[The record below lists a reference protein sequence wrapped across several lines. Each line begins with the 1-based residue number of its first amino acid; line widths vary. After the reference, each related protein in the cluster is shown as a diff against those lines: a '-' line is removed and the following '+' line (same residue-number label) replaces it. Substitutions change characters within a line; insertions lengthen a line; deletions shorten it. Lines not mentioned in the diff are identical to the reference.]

1 MAILEDVQQDFV
13 FPDPPDPEEI
23 EWPGTPIGLSNT
35 ITRTK
40 GRTKVHNKSVDRT
53 PDLLEALLD
62 SAVRKQAEDTEA
74 VHTRDVV
81 IHGIRVRAT
90 TNSPHLLDFWLD
102 NWYSPTEWER
112 ITGQTPPAD
121 PHIKVHAFGKVR
133 DQKEAA
139 YYSRSNNC
147 IVFFNTAYYGQL
159 KSWVL
164 GAVGRVLAEEHG
176 IHSIHGACVA
186 RNGRGVLYIAPTG
199 TGKST
204 SSYGLMD
211 YENTRFHSD
220 DWVYVR
226 YVYTLKDGT
235 KVAPLTVTP
244 PDGGV
249 IRGYKVFRWIE
260 SHRDVDTAVLHG
272 IGLRNE
278 PIVAALGLVD
288 FDKPLEAYAYTS
300 EKIFYLRSNLVE
312 NFPLSAYQML
322 QTKFENVPDVSRRF
336 IDTNRT
342 IIEGILRDLINHP
355 GEEESR
361 YFNAMP
367 RDQLAELVARMF
379 AFDNSRAMLDI
390 SRVLPDERVFTNPME
405 PLKIAAVILLKRNRE
420 DPEVLESLEEHK
432 FITRLMIGLTPEG
445 KKETAYNAYRA
456 VDDNEE
462 RAFIDRI
469 EEASTGP
476 FGIDEEEFY
485 RSYLEAKDVPDTLVE
500 EFELFRVMWQATK
513 TYHMNTILQLD
524 PSVASKRE
532 AVARTMKIILRTIDE
547 LPDRVHLDL
556 TNYRDYI
563 A

>member
-1 MAILEDVQQDFV
+1 MAILEGVEQDYV
-13 FPDPPDPEEI
+13 FPDPPGEDEI
-23 EWPGTPIGLSNT
+23 EWPGTPIGLSNV

-53 PDLLEALLD
+53 PGLLESLLE
-62 SAVRKQAEDTEA
+62 SANRKQMEEPENA
-74 VHTRDVV
+74 HSRDVV

-90 TNSPHLLDFWLD
+90 TNSPHLLDFWID
-102 NWYSPTEWER
+102 NWYSPAEWER
-112 ITGQTPPAD
+112 ITGQTPPAE
-121 PHIKVHAFGKVR
+121 PQITVHAFGKVR

-139 YYSRSNNC
+139 YYSRSNNA

-226 YVYTLKDGT
+226 YMYTLKDGT

-244 PDGGV
+244 PQGGV
-249 IRGYKVFRWIE
+249 VRGFRVFSWID
-260 SHRDVDTAVLHG
+260 SHRGEEEAILHG

-278 PIVAALGLVD
+278 PVTAALGMID
-288 FDKPLEAYAYTS
+288 FYRPIEAYAYTS

-336 IDTNRT
+336 IEANQA
-342 IIEGILRDLINHP
+342 IIEDILTDLLNHP
-355 GEEESR
+355 GHEEAR
-361 YFNAMP
+361 YFNSMP

-379 AFDNSRAMLDI
+379 AFDNARAMLDI
-390 SRVLPDERVFTNPME
+390 SRVLPQERVFTNPME
-405 PLKIAAVILLKRNRE
+405 PLEIAAVILLKRNRNE
-420 DPEVLESLEEHK
+420 SAVLEYLDEHQ

-462 RAFIDRI
+462 RAFIDRL
-469 EEASTGP
+469 EVSSTDGR
-476 FGIDEEEFY
+476 GLDEEKFY
-485 RSYLEAKDVPDTLVE
+485 RGYLEAQDVPESLIE
-500 EFELFRVMWQATK
+500 EFELFRVMWRATR
-513 TYHMNTILQLD
+513 TYHMNTILQMD
-524 PSVASKRE
+524 PTVSTKRE
-532 AVARTMKIILRTIDE
+532 AVSRTMKIILRTVDE
-547 LPDRVHLDL
+547 LPDRIHLDL
-556 TNYRDYI
+556 ESYRNYI